1 MSDLTVRV
9 ENLSKS
15 YQISH
20 LKNGQNTAGYKTLRE
35 EILQFP
41 RRVLSSLQRIRADDF
56 KETTWALK
64 DVTFDVHQGEVV
76 GIIGRNG
83 AGKSTLLK
91 VLSRITEPTAGRVE
105 VYGKMVPLLEVGTGF
120 HPELTGRENIFL
132 NGAILGMRRNEIE
145 RKFDEIVAFAEVEK
159 FIDTP
164 VKFFSSGMYVRLAFS
179 VAAHLEP
186 DILIVDEVLAVGDA
200 EFQQKCLGKIQ
211 DVAQGGH
218 TVLFVSHNLTLMQQF
233 CERCLLL
240 NDGHVEADG
249 PTAETIRKYANAFRT
264 FDIET
269 IENSPARRGNGSI
282 RMTHVSFLD
291 KNGDEC
297 LNLVTGDDI
306 YIEFGYKVFR
316 KVQGLS
322 LIVAFRSAKT
332 QSFVGQARYVLS
344 NDVVE
349 AGEVKHLRLK
359 IKQLNLLPGEYP
371 VYFQFADALEEP
383 RDYDVLDDLVP
394 PLVVVGKS
402 ASGHARSYKY
412 VGDVVFDAE
421 LAPSG
426 ARGAN

>member
-1 MSDLTVRV
+1 MRNLSLRV

-15 YQISH
+15 YRIAHAQSG
-20 LKNGQNTAGYKTLRE
+20 KAFTYKTLQE
-35 EILQFP
+35 EILAIP
-41 RRVLSSLQRIRADDF
+41 NRIYSSIRGQNSANY
-56 KETTWALK
+56 ETIWALK
-64 DVTFDVHQGEVV
+64 DVGFEAFEGEVL

-91 VLSRITEPTAGRVE
+91 ILSRIVEPTRGRAE
-105 VYGKMVPLLEVGTGF
+105 VYGRIGSLLEVGTGF

-164 VKFFSSGMYVRLAFS
+164 VKFYSSGMYVRLAFS

-186 DILIVDEVLAVGDA
+186 DILIVDEVLAVGDY

-211 DVAQGGH
+211 DVSQGGH
-218 TVLFVSHNLTLMQQF
+218 TVLFVSHNLTLIQQF

-240 NDGHVEADG
+240 NNGYVECDA
-249 PTAETIRKYANAFRT
+249 PTDETIRKYANAFRT
-264 FDIET
+264 FDIDT
-269 IENSPARRGNGSI
+269 ITNKSARRGNGSI
-282 RMTHVSFLD
+282 QMTRLSFLD
-291 KNGDEC
+291 KNGKEC

-306 YIEFGYKVFR
+306 YIEFGYKIFR

-322 LIVAFRSAKT
+322 LIVAFKNAKT

-344 NDVVE
+344 NNVVE
-349 AGEVKHLRLK
+349 AGEVKHLTLK

-371 VYFQFADALEEP
+371 VYIQFADALEEP

-394 PLVVVGKS
+394 PLVVIGNNNS
-402 ASGHARSYKY
+402 EHARSYKY

-421 LAPSG
+421 LSPLAQK
-426 ARGAN
+426 RI